1 MKHDVQNSNTAS
13 TLPNIVNSNVE
24 RDVNL
29 TLFNVLNFN
38 VDIHNAVSTLTWHC
52 PTSQRYITLTTTLRQ
67 RWNVCWVLKN
77 VAKRLHNFVKLI
89 KLKSYIF
96 CRIPFTCRHK
106 IKKENR
112 KRAEIEKHCLNNGN
126 VREKWAKTTQ

>member
-38 VDIHNAVSTLTWHC
+38 VDIHNAVSTLT
-52 PTSQRYITLTTTLRQ
+52 
-67 RWNVCWVLKN
+67 
-77 VAKRLHNFVKLI
+77 
-89 KLKSYIF
+89 
-96 CRIPFTCRHK
+96 
-106 IKKENR
+106 
-112 KRAEIEKHCLNNGN
+112 
-126 VREKWAKTTQ
+126 